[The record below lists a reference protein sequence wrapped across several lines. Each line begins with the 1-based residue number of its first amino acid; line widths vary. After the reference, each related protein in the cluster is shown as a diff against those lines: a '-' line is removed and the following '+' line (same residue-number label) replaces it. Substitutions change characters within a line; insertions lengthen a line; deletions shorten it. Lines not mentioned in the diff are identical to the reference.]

1 MPELAVSQ
9 QKALKSDIL
18 IKNLAKFATVSR
30 DFVENQNN
38 SQFTEYQRNF
48 DILTLDLIIYS
59 RVRAHGK
66 VPSKSVIPSK
76 MTSKGRRTF

>member
-9 QKALKSDIL
+9 QKALKSDIF
-18 IKNLAKFATVSR
+18 IENLAKFATVSR

-48 DILTLDLIIYS
+48 DILLWT
-59 RVRAHGK
+59 
-66 VPSKSVIPSK
+66 
-76 MTSKGRRTF
+76 

>member
-9 QKALKSDIL
+9 QKSLKSDIFNE
-18 IKNLAKFATVSR
+18 NLAKFATVSR

-38 SQFTEYQRNF
+38 SQFAEYQRNF
-48 DILTLDLIIYS
+48 DILTLIYS

-76 MTSKGRRTF
+76 MTSKGKRTF